1 MGTYPEPP
9 SYVLSTGE
17 ELHTAIDKDPDTL
30 LGKNI
35 IRKFNGNTT
44 LPYLAKVLSIRKAL
58 PLQLHPNKE
67 MAAELHKAHPSSFTD
82 PNHKPEIAIAL
93 TRFEAFCGFREF
105 RDIETKM
112 RQLEPLRRFLP
123 PGMAEEKHTRFDKS
137 SLKHVVQ
144 AILKAPARVITET
157 VEKLRELPRDAFS
170 RDTYILD
177 LLPRLW
183 DQYDKSD
190 PGLLVALLVIAP
202 YSPIMFFEFF
212 NADIWLLWL
221 ELL

>member
-17 ELHTAIDKDPDTL
+17 ELQTAIDKDPETF
-30 LGKNI
+30 LGRNV
-35 IRKFNGNTT
+35 IRKFGGNNTT
-44 LPYLAKVLSIRKAL
+44 LPFLAKILSIRKAL

-67 MAAELHKAHPSSFTD
+67 MAADLHRAHPSAFTD

-105 RDIETKM
+105 RDIGEKM
-112 RQLEPLRRFLP
+112 KKLEPLRQFLP
-123 PGMAEEKHTRFDKS
+123 PGFEETALFDKA
-137 SLKHVVQ
+137 SLKHVLR
-144 AILKAPARVITET
+144 AILKAPEDVIVQT
-157 VEKLRELPRDAFS
+157 VDGLMKLPRDAFG
-170 RDTYILD
+170 RDTYIPD

-190 PGLLVALLVIAP
+190 PGLLIA
-202 YSPIMFFEFF
+202 
-212 NADIWLLWL
+212 A
-221 ELL
+221 

>member
-17 ELHTAIDKDPDTL
+17 ELQTAIDKDPDTL

-82 PNHKPEIAIAL
+82 PNNKPEIAIAL

-123 PGMAEEKHTRFDKS
+123 PGMAEAYSLRQVELEACGASYPEGTRESYNRDGGEAEGVATRCIWQRYVYSGS
-137 SLKHVVQ
+137 S
-144 AILKAPARVITET
+144 AET
-157 VEKLRELPRDAFS
+157 MGSV
-170 RDTYILD
+170 
-177 LLPRLW
+177 
-183 DQYDKSD
+183 
-190 PGLLVALLVIAP
+190 
-202 YSPIMFFEFF
+202 
-212 NADIWLLWL
+212 
-221 ELL
+221 

>member
-17 ELHTAIDKDPDTL
+17 ELQTAIGREPDTL

-35 IRKFNGNTT
+35 IKKFDGNTT
-44 LPYLAKVLSIRKAL
+44 LPFLAKILSIRKAL

-67 MAAELHKAHPSSFTD
+67 MAAELHRAHPSSFTD
-82 PNHKPEIAIAL
+82 PNHKPEIAVAL

-112 RQLEPLRRFLP
+112 RNLEPLRRFLP
-123 PGMAEEKHTRFDKS
+123 PEMAEERQVRFDKR

-144 AILKAPARVITET
+144 AILKAPDNVISET
-157 VEKLRELPRDAFS
+157 VRNLKALPRDAFG
-170 RDTYILD
+170 RDAYIPD

-190 PGLLVALLVIAP
+190 PGLLVATLVND
-202 YSPIMFFEFF
+202 S
-212 NADIWLLWL
+212 
-221 ELL
+221 

>member
-17 ELHTAIDKDPDTL
+17 ELQTAIGREPDTL

-35 IRKFNGNTT
+35 IKKFDGNTT
-44 LPYLAKVLSIRKAL
+44 LPFLAKILSIRKAL

-67 MAAELHKAHPSSFTD
+67 MAAELHRAHPSSFTD

-112 RQLEPLRRFLP
+112 RNLEPLRRFLP
-123 PGMAEEKHTRFDKS
+123 PEMAEERQVRFDKR

-144 AILKAPARVITET
+144 AILKAPDNVVSET
-157 VEKLRELPRDAFS
+157 VRNLKGLPRDAFG
-170 RDTYILD
+170 RDTYIPD

-190 PGLLVALLVIAP
+190 PGLLVATLVNDSYLLISFHKHLKANTGW
-202 YSPIMFFEFF
+202 SC
-212 NADIWLLWL
+212 
-221 ELL
+221 